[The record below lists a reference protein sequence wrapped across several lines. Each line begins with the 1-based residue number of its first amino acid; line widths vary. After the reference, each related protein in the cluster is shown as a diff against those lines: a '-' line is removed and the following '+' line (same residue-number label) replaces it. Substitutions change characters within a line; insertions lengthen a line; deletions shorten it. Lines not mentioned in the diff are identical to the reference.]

1 MRPRIVP
8 ALLLLLLAGCLSAAP
23 PPATSPEAPPPLP
36 PETYDAIRF
45 GTDLGPFTVILY
57 GSAAPET
64 VALMR
69 AYANESYYAGRAFY
83 RIVPGHVIQVTDAAG
98 GATED
103 TRRVPLETSP
113 DHVFSAGA
121 LGIARGEEP
130 DSGGPEFFVMDFA
143 TSHLNGNYTVWG
155 QVVEGLNMVHR
166 IARGPAIDFRA
177 TLAPFPP
184 DVQGLAPSDRMAAD
198 PVAIR
203 SADLVRVQVPGGV
216 YPMQVAQNVRAGDY
230 RHSLE
235 WPRVLRPDVTTDL
248 AWYVRPYNGTAVP
261 APRDV
266 QVRIAGE
273 LLPVLGEATADGV
286 YRFRWTPTDLA
297 ERDVTLVAHGADL
310 ATLRLRPRAA
320 P

>member
-1 MRPRIVP
+1 VP
-8 ALLLLLLAGCLSAAP
+8 AFLLLLAGCLSAP
-23 PPATSPEAPPPLP
+23 PSPAGLPEGPPPLP
-36 PETYDAIRF
+36 PESHDAIRF

-57 GSAAPET
+57 ESAAPET

-69 AYANESYYAGRAFY
+69 AYVEEGYFVGRAFH

-103 TRRVPLETSP
+103 ARRVPLEASP

-121 LGIARGEEP
+121 VGIARGLEP

-155 QVVEGLNMVHR
+155 QVVEGLHVVHR
-166 IARGPAIDFRA
+166 IARGPAIDFRR

-184 DVQGLAPSDRMAAD
+184 EVQDAAPTDRMATD

-203 SADLVRVQVPGGV
+203 STELVRVQVPGGV
-216 YPMQVAQNVRAGDY
+216 YPLQVATNVRAGDH

-235 WPRVLRPDVTTDL
+235 WPRLLRPDVTADL
-248 AWYVRPYNGTAVP
+248 AWYVRPYNGTAPP

-273 LLPVLGEATADGV
+273 LLPVLGEATAEGV

>member
-1 MRPRIVP
+1 MRPRILP
-8 ALLLLLLAGCLSAAP
+8 AVLLLFAAGFLSAP
-23 PPATSPEAPPPLP
+23 PTPVTSPEEPPPLP
-36 PETYDAIRF
+36 PEAYDAIRF
-45 GTDLGPFTVILY
+45 GTDLGPFTAILY
-57 GSAAPET
+57 EDAAPAT

-69 AYANESYYAGRAFY
+69 TYANESYYVGRAFY
-83 RIVPGHVIQVTDAAG
+83 RIVPGHVIQVTDTAG

-103 TRRVPLETSP
+103 ARRVPLETSP

-121 LGIARGEEP
+121 LGIARGAEP

-155 QVVEGLNMVHR
+155 QVVEGLHVVHR
-166 IARGPAIDFRA
+166 IARGPAVDFRG

-184 DVQGLAPSDRMAAD
+184 EVQGLAPSDRMAAD

-203 SADLVRVQVPGGV
+203 SAQLVRVEVPGGV
-216 YPMQVAQNVRAGDY
+216 YPLQVAQNLRAGDY

-235 WPRVLRPDVTTDL
+235 WPHVMRPDATADL
-248 AWYVRPYNGTAVP
+248 TWFVRPYNGTAVP

-266 QVRIAGE
+266 QVRIGGE

-286 YRFRWTPTDLA
+286 YRFRWTPTDLD
-297 ERDVTLVAHGADL
+297 ERDATLVANGADL

-320 P
+320 A